1 MTSEGMKVNFKIA
14 KVWNLEGR
22 YAIGDSVYKEAGDS
36 ALYLIKPNGKIRLPM
51 VNK

>member
-1 MTSEGMKVNFKIA
+1 MHFQGS

-22 YAIGDSVYKEAGDS
+22 YAVGDSIYKEAGDS

-51 VNK
+51 VDK